1 MNEKEKL
8 IELIISTPPTRFK
21 AVGRAVGK
29 TFTTASTIAD
39 HLLSN
44 GVIVAPC
51 KIGETVYIVISKE
64 SRYCKSY
71 AYVRKSTLTYE
82 NLERVIADFG
92 KTVFLTK
99 EEAEAKM
106 KGGAG

>member
-8 IELIISTPPTRFK
+8 IELLISTPPTRLK

-39 HLLSN
+39 HLLAN

-51 KIGETVYIVISKE
+51 KIGDPIYRVCSPKGVRQQPS
-64 SRYCKSY
+64 
-71 AYVRKSTLTYE
+71 VRKFKLTWNNLRKTLE
-82 NLERVIADFG
+82 DFG
-92 KTVFLTK
+92 TLVFLTEK
-99 EEAEAKM
+99 EAERVANGKQ
-106 KGGAG
+106 